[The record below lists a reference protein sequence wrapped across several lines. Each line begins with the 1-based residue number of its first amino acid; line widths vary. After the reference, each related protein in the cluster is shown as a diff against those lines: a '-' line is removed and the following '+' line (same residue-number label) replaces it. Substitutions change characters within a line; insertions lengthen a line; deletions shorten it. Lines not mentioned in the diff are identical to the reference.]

1 MTSDKREAQPGQL
14 RDEQTKAAAAQA
26 ERAQDKR
33 EGREGGD
40 DKDIRQPGPDGCV
53 HLMEYELIAHAKSK
67 DADEPK
73 EPDSRVIHIMEL
85 QMKGEAVKDYA
96 DNLPKVDHE
105 LPEEPLPGKPNEPPL
120 GGSRSG
126 AERR

>member
-14 RDEQTKAAAAQA
+14 RDEQTKAAAEQA

-33 EGREGGD
+33 EGKEA
-40 DKDIRQPGPDGCV
+40 KEVQQPGPDGCV
-53 HLMEYELIAHAKSK
+53 HLMEKELLANALTK
-67 DADEPK
+67 DADPPK

-96 DNLPKVDHE
+96 DNLPKVDNV
-105 LPEEPLPGKPNEPPL
+105 LPEEPLPGKPAEPPL